1 MSKVTPKEFK
11 VGEPIHRHE
20 IEESFSSFK
29 TSEGSF
35 LKGENVRESGLNDS
49 FVGSFVNSTN
59 YFNVATTSVDFPV
72 DVLSTDDR
80 CRPVFHPSTDPR
92 DGYVRHVHPSCFLDV
107 NIPTENHYAIV
118 RTSLRFAMEDYGSR
132 TFFSGRPPVIGGA
145 LYYASFDYA
154 TPGVSVKDSVSTI
167 GSVDATWRECIGTRQ
182 VFGRAFSGKIPAA
195 SMLEPHV
202 WEDGLVG
209 SYTLG
214 SLRPV
219 TRERDDR
226 FPGDPG
232 DTDNRDQD
240 NRNKVTVD
248 YEYAS
253 STDFSNQYDYR
264 QSNQM
269 VFDYDFPYSSVHRH
283 TYGTTP
289 GGYAGNIRFVFLASA
304 FVPNIGFEE
313 GFLSFSSRGYES
325 RGCKTVD
332 YPGFRIRDMTMT
344 ANIFAL

>member
-1 MSKVTPKEFK
+1 MSKVKPKEFK
-11 VGEPIHRHE
+11 VGEPIHKHE

-49 FVGSFVNSTN
+49 FVGSFVNSEFH
-59 YFNVATTSVDFPV
+59 FNVVSSSVDFPV
-72 DVLSTDDR
+72 DVLSADDR
-80 CRPVFHPSTDPR
+80 CRPVFHPSTDSR

-107 NIPTENHYAIV
+107 NIPSENHYAIV
-118 RTSLRFAMEDYGSR
+118 RTSLRLRMEDYGSR

-154 TPGVSVKDSVSTI
+154 TPGVSVKDSVSTT
-167 GSVDATWRECIGTRQ
+167 GSVDSTWRECIGTRQ

-195 SMLEPHV
+195 SMLESFV
-202 WEDGLVG
+202 WDDSLHGLSTIG
-209 SYTLG
+209 AA
-214 SLRPV
+214 RPV
-219 TRERDDR
+219 TRERDFR
-226 FPGDPG
+226 FPGFPG
-232 DTDNRDQD
+232 YILSRDQD

-248 YEYAS
+248 YESATA
-253 STDFSNQYDYR
+253 TDFSNQYDYR
-264 QSNQM
+264 KSTQM

-313 GFLSFSSRGYES
+313 GFSSFASRGHES
-325 RGCKTVD
+325 RGCKKVE
-332 YPGFRIRDMTMT
+332 YPGFKISDMTMT
-344 ANIFAL
+344 ANVFAL